1 MSRSKAFFLNG
12 GAGRMLC
19 SIPALEL
26 YEQESGDTDFVIVCE
41 GGTDMFKGHPT
52 LDDRAYDPWH
62 KNLFRDVLKSKDVLM
77 PEPYRVWEYYNQ
89 KCNLSQAF
97 DISINDKGL
106 RDLQKPTL
114 KLSKD
119 EYLVAR
125 KLINEV
131 KETLK
136 KDKVIVMQPFGRGI
150 QIIDDTPLDPTSRSL
165 EFKDVK
171 ELIRVLEDE
180 YAIIMMSEL
189 KMELK
194 GEKFKNEIAMPEG
207 LNLRQWAALISY
219 ADHLVCCDSVGQHLS
234 YAVGTKTTAIHG
246 STFPINVS
254 YPDCEYFNIIDL
266 GQNDRIYAPIRI
278 TMDESTDRH
287 NENIMHMDDKIR
299 QYIIDVINGKI
310 NPREEDE

>member
-89 KCNLSQAF
+89 KCSLSQAF
-97 DISINDKGL
+97 DIAINDKGI
-106 RDLQKPTL
+106 RDLKKPTL

-136 KDKVIVMQPFGRGI
+136 KDKVMVMQPFGRGI

-171 ELIRVLEDE
+171 ELIRTLEDE

-287 NENIMHMDDKIR
+287 NENIMHMDDEIR
-299 QYIIDVINGKI
+299 QYVVDVINGKI
-310 NPREEDE
+310 NPQDEE

>member
-62 KNLFRDVLKSKDVLM
+62 KNLFRDVLKSKDVVM

-89 KCNLSQAF
+89 QCSLSQAF
-97 DISINDKGL
+97 DIAINDKGL
-106 RDLQKPTL
+106 RELKKPTL

-136 KDKVIVMQPFGRGI
+136 KEKVMVMQPFGRGI

-171 ELIRVLEDE
+171 ELIRALEDE

-219 ADHLVCCDSVGQHLS
+219 ADQLVCCDSVGQHLS
-234 YAVGTKTTAIHG
+234 YAVGTTTTAIHG

-266 GQNDRIYAPIRI
+266 GQSDRIYAPIRI

-287 NENIMHMDDKIR
+287 NEHIMHMDDKIR
-299 QYIIDVINGKI
+299 QYVIDVINGKI
-310 NPREEDE
+310 NPRDEE